1 MLERTLMLAIAPL
14 RPCSAMA
21 SQKGCKSV
29 STDDS
34 VSDEGGR
41 LGDMTV
47 SLGAALEVL
56 GGGALPQRK
65 LINSSLRIVLLRF
78 FTQAKTSLLRR

>member
-1 MLERTLMLAIAPL
+1 MLAIAPL

-29 STDDS
+29 STDDT

-41 LGDMTV
+41 LGV

-56 GGGALPQRK
+56 GGGALPHRK
-65 LINSSLRIVLLRF
+65 LIKSSLRIVLLRF